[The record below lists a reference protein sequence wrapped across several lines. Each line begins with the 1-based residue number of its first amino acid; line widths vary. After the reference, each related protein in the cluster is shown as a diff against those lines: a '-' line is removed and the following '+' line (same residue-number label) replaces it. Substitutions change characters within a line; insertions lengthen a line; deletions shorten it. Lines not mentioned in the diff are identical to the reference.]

1 MDSQR
6 EIDIP
11 QRSFFV
17 RAEYKDDPRKLFA
30 EGVKELKRLV
40 PDTVLRLTIIKRFPI
55 TYPIVADFI
64 FLTLSKVLHIID
76 SASRESVIGVIEG
89 RVIINKPLLWYKDF
103 RKAKLSKEYLQ
114 WLLDLFIRHE
124 NYESIVIVNE
134 RLADEG
140 MLDEQGRFEL

>member
-1 MDSQR
+1 MDNER
-6 EIDIP
+6 EVDIL

-17 RAEYKDDPRKLFA
+17 RAEYKDDPRNLFN

-55 TYPIVADFI
+55 TYPIVEDFI
-64 FLTLSKVLHIID
+64 FLSLSKVLHIID
-76 SASRESVIGVIEG
+76 TASQESGIGVIEG

-103 RKAKLSKEYLQ
+103 RKAKLSKDYLQ

-124 NYESIVIVNE
+124 NYESIVIVEE